1 MVLPYEYFKSQTY
14 ITDLQRLKD
23 RELYFIIQLFYT
35 ELQNFNK
42 TESFDLIGL
51 FKACCNMK
59 DLIKD
64 LQFILN
70 GYLDVILEHNITFCE
85 ESKSVIYELLDH
97 MDKIEFLLNRIKNVR
112 RLKRTVNHLV
122 DSCLLNIRLLYNSLN
137 EFIFMENHLWEA

>member
-1 MVLPYEYFKSQTY
+1 MVLPYEYFKSQTH
-14 ITDLQRLKD
+14 ITDLQGLKD

-42 TESFDLIGL
+42 AESFNLAGL
-51 FKACCNMK
+51 LKACNNME

-70 GYLDVILEHNITFCE
+70 GYLDVIFEHNITFCD
-85 ESKSVIYELLDH
+85 ESKPVIYELLDH

-112 RLKRTVNHLV
+112 RLKRTVNHLA
-122 DSCLLNIRLLYNSLN
+122 DNCLLNIRLLYTILSD
-137 EFIFMENHLWEA
+137 FIFNENVLWK

>member
-42 TESFDLIGL
+42 AESFDLTGL

-112 RLKRTVNHLV
+112 RLKRTVNHLA
-122 DSCLLNIRLLYNSLN
+122 DNCLLNIRLFHTILSD
-137 EFIFMENHLWEA
+137 FIFNENGLWR